1 MIINSV
7 NGKVYVGQSKNP
19 DERKK
24 MHWYFAN
31 KNSKHHL
38 YHSMHCHGSENFSFD
53 IIEECEDH
61 LADDREKF
69 WISFYDARDPNKGY
83 NLESGGQGG
92 KNLSDETKKKISE
105 SLKGKKFSEERC
117 KNISQAIKG
126 KPKPNLRKENNPK
139 RSEAISKSLTGR
151 SLSEEHKAAVSASLT
166 QYFETHEVRHTEES
180 RRNMSDAQ
188 KIIGARKTAAA
199 TVDPSHPDAQ
209 PKTCP
214 HCGNSY
220 FPKSLLSHWVKRH
233 VVKKFCSR
241 KCVMLYN
248 NANISEET
256 RQKISEA
263 KSGSQL
269 TEEHKRKISES
280 MKQYRRNKS

>member
-1 MIINSV
+1 MHKEDTVYYIYLITNNINS
-7 NGKVYVGQSKNP
+7 KVYVGQTKNPKNRKGQHWFEGKKPNSKN
-19 DERKK
+19 
-24 MHWYFAN
+24 
-31 KNSKHHL
+31 HL
-38 YHSMHCHGSENFSFD
+38 YRSMHEYGIENFQFE
-53 IIEECEDH
+53 IIEKCSITNV
-61 LADDREKF
+61 DDRERY
-69 WISFYDARDPNKGY
+69 WISYYQSCNPTVGY
-83 NLESGGQGG
+83 NRETGGTVG
-92 KNLSDETKKKISE
+92 KVKILSEADKVRIY
-105 SLKGKKFSEERC
+105 R
-117 KNISQAIKG
+117 
-126 KPKPNLRKENNPK
+126 NPK